1 MQNDGN
7 EKGKR
12 DMSEATTAAE
22 RKKLFKKVETF
33 GSKPEDMTAAQR
45 AQAIT
50 GYDLRMRI
58 EALIAGIT
66 GKKIKTTFYGTGA
79 ATAEGIMILP
89 TIPQARLFTREET
102 QILLGYTAHEISH
115 QLETDFE
122 VFKSI
127 FADIEKPTRRERQLK
142 EWWNAIEDYRIE
154 KITRREFPGFPI
166 FIGATRHYTAERFVL
181 AVESGNVMPG
191 ITDNPYRI
199 GAVGLTWVGAILNG
213 YPTQANDQALSLL
226 DDDLEAWLRGTSDRL
241 SRVESKK
248 DALDLAEELLSELED
263 SQKDEDDQQDQG
275 DQGDQGQQSQQNQNQ
290 PQQGGGQSDNGDSSD
305 ADSSDG
311 GDGKE
316 KDPESAGGKDEA
328 GDAGD
333 SDPSDGQSSGE
344 EDESGKDGQSSGKD
358 ADGDDAEGGQDPDAS
373 ESDGTEASGEGEE
386 ADDGD
391 ASEESSD
398 QSDGDTDGEGE
409 EDAQSDKGAGSDS
422 GDDSD
427 ETDADSDKSSDLAD
441 DQGTEDSASSD
452 GKESGEGSESDGDD
466 GDDAASSGCEGSSTE
481 AQSGE
486 QDASS
491 DHGDS
496 GSESTGDAGKSNEG
510 GNQAPAPR
518 TTSDQADVEAEESDL
533 TLDDILDQLAQIAQD
548 MDNASVS
555 VENDVGGREREEV
568 QRSQRQYSELKR
580 TIGSSGARTAG
591 VVRRLLAARD
601 QTRIRRNL
609 EHGRLDLKRL
619 VPIVNNSPN
628 VYKEKTMRRD
638 VNTAV
643 SILVDNS
650 ISMGGH
656 PIQVCQKAAIV
667 LDSAITGTGTD
678 LEITGFTGSDCNPV
692 IYQYRRFGQRSQAA
706 AASLGSMH
714 QVSMGG
720 TPVSVPILEAH
731 RHLMAHK
738 APRKIMIIISD
749 GEASDAVRAREA
761 HDVALA
767 TGCIVLGIGIGP
779 QGRAIGAWCTN
790 HQVINDIDELP
801 NALAVIVQQAMSP
814 QARKAA

>member
-1 MQNDGN
+1 
-7 EKGKR
+7 
-12 DMSEATTAAE
+12 MSDATTAAD
-22 RKKLFKKVETF
+22 RKKLFKKAETF
-33 GSKPEDMTAAQR
+33 GSKPEDLTAAQR

-50 GYDLRMRI
+50 GYDLRSRI

-79 ATAEGIMILP
+79 ATAEGMMILP
-89 TIPQARLFTREET
+89 TIPQARLFTREEA

-115 QLETDFE
+115 QLETDFK
-122 VFKSI
+122 VLNSI

-181 AVESGNVMPG
+181 AVQSGNIMPG
-191 ITDNPYRI
+191 ITGNPYRI

-241 SRVESKK
+241 SKVETKK

-263 SQKDEDDQQDQG
+263 NQKDEDDQQDQG
-275 DQGDQGQQSQQNQNQ
+275 DQGGQGQQSQQNQ
-290 PQQGGGQSDNGDSSD
+290 PQQGGGQPGNGDSSD

-333 SDPSDGQSSGE
+333 SDASEGQSSGE
-344 EDESGKDGQSSGKD
+344 EDESKDDGQSSGRD
-358 ADGDDAEGGQDPDAS
+358 ADGDGAEGDQDPDAS
-373 ESDGTEASGEGEE
+373 ESDGAEAPGEGDE

-398 QSDGDTDGEGE
+398 QSDGDADGEGK
-409 EDAQSDKGAGSDS
+409 EDAQSDEGAGSES
-422 GDDSD
+422 GNDGD
-427 ETDADSDKSSDLAD
+427 EGEADSDNGSDPSD
-441 DQGTEDSASSD
+441 DQGSDGSASSD
-452 GKESGEGSESDGDD
+452 GKGSDEGSDSDGDD
-466 GDDAASSGCEGSSTE
+466 GNDAVSSGSDGTSTE
-481 AQSGE
+481 PQSGE
-486 QDASS
+486 QQDAPADDDS
-491 DHGDS
+491 DGPESAGD
-496 GSESTGDAGKSNEG
+496 TGKSTKG
-510 GNQAPAPR
+510 GQQAPVPR

-533 TLDDILDQLAQIAQD
+533 TLDDILEQLAAIAEA
-548 MDNASVS
+548 MDNAEVS
-555 VENDVGGREREEV
+555 VENDIGGTEREQV

-580 TIGSSGARTAG
+580 NIGSPGARTAG
-591 VVRRLLAARD
+591 VVRRLLAARN
-601 QTRIRRNL
+601 QTKVRRNL

-628 VYKEKTMRRD
+628 IYKEKTIRRD

-650 ISMGGH
+650 ISMTGH

-678 LEITGFTGSDCNPV
+678 LEITGFTGSECNPV

-731 RHLMAHK
+731 RNLMAHK

-749 GEASDAVRAREA
+749 GAASDPARAKEA
-761 HDVALA
+761 HDVAVA

-779 QGRAIGAWCTN
+779 QGSAIGGWCAN
-790 HQVINDIDELP
+790 HQIINDIDELP
-801 NALAVIVQQAMSP
+801 NALAMIVQHAMNP
-814 QARKAA
+814 QTRKAA

>member
-1 MQNDGN
+1 
-7 EKGKR
+7 
-12 DMSEATTAAE
+12 MSEATTAAE
-22 RKKLFKKVETF
+22 RKNLFKKVETF

-66 GKKIKTTFYGTGA
+66 GKRIKTTFYGTGA
-79 ATAEGIMILP
+79 ATAEGMMILP

-122 VFKSI
+122 VLESI

-166 FIGATRHYTAERFVL
+166 YIGATRHYTAERFVL

-191 ITDNPYRI
+191 ITANPYRI

-275 DQGDQGQQSQQNQNQ
+275 DQGQQSQQSQ
-290 PQQGGGQSDNGDSSD
+290 PQQSDGQSSDGQFSDGDSSG

-311 GDGKE
+311 GAGKE
-316 KDPESAGGKDEA
+316 KNPESAGGKDDA

-333 SDPSDGQSSGE
+333 SDPSDGGPSDEESEGESGDDSQSS
-344 EDESGKDGQSSGKD
+344 SKD
-358 ADGDDAEGGQDPDAS
+358 ADGGDAQGDQDDDGAEGAGR
-373 ESDGTEASGEGEE
+373 EE
-386 ADDGD
+386 DTDNGD
-391 ASEESSD
+391 ASEDSND
-398 QSDGDTDGEGE
+398 HSDGDADGEGE
-409 EDAQSDKGAGSDS
+409 EDTRSGKGTGPDTEAE
-422 GDDSD
+422 SD
-427 ETDADSDKSSDLAD
+427 EGDGDGDEGEADSDKSSDPSD
-441 DQGTEDSASSD
+441 EQGAEDSASSD
-452 GKESGEGSESDGDD
+452 GKESGEGSDSDGDD
-466 GDDAASSGCEGSSTE
+466 QSDAASSGSDGSSPE

-486 QDASS
+486 QQDASS
-491 DHGDS
+491 DDGDS
-496 GSESTGDAGKSNEG
+496 GSESAGDAGRSNKG

-533 TLDDILDQLAQIAQD
+533 TLDDILEQLAQIAQD

-555 VENDVGGREREEV
+555 VEADVGGSEREEV

-749 GEASDAVRAREA
+749 GAASDPERAKEA

-801 NALAVIVQQAMSP
+801 NALAIIVQQAMSP
-814 QARKAA
+814 LNRKAA